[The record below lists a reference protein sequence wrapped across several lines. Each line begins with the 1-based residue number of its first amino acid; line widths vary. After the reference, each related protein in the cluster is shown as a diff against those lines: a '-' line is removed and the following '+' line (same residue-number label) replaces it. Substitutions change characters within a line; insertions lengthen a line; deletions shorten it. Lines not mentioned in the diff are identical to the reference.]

1 MTAEALGEALDWSES
16 GWPDFTMYHPI
27 FTAAPEA
34 AIYGALVP
42 RDAARAVF
50 DTGPA
55 EAFGPEA
62 ARYGLD
68 RDLDPAEQTTREAMQ
83 MAAHCDALPEEMLP
97 GMVAVQRLR
106 DAVLARAVIRAMDE
120 TGGPVAVITG
130 NGHARRDWGVPA
142 VLAEVAPD
150 LDVWVLGQTEDGPPA
165 GGRVRHGQIR
175 PRRRAPRP
183 LRRVS
188 VAARALAR
196 APPAPYCQRG
206 PGRNAHA
213 HLETHSSDHR
223 RRHRGVQIARPH
235 PAAARARRG
244 GDAGADAGRHRV
256 RHAACRSRRWPGA
269 SVFSDL
275 FDLTDEAEMGHIEL
289 SRSADLIV
297 VAPAT
302 ADLMAKMAQGH
313 ADDLASTLLLA
324 TDTPVLLAPAMN
336 VRMWQHAATQR
347 NIETLIGDGIGF
359 VGPNEGDMACGEH
372 GPGRMA
378 EVPEIWRPSR
388 RRW

>member
-1 MTAEALGEALDWSES
+1 MILRALALTVALCAAVPLAAQDVAILGEVHDNPAHHAEQAAQVSRLQPAAIVFEMLTEEQAARVTPELRADAEALAEALDWAES

-106 DAVLARAVIRAMDE
+106 DAMLARAVIRALEE

-150 LDVWVLGQTEDGPPA
+150 LDVWVLGQTEDG
-165 GGRVRHGQIR
+165 
-175 PRRRAPRP
+175 RP
-183 LRRVS
+183 LEGGFDAVKSAPKVERPDPC
-188 VAARALAR
+188 AAF
-196 APPAPYCQRG
+196 Q
-206 PGRNAHA
+206 
-213 HLETHSSDHR
+213 
-223 RRHRGVQIARPH
+223 
-235 PAAARARRG
+235 
-244 GDAGADAGRHRV
+244 
-256 RHAACRSRRWPGA
+256 
-269 SVFSDL
+269 
-275 FDLTDEAEMGHIEL
+275 
-289 SRSADLIV
+289 
-297 VAPAT
+297 
-302 ADLMAKMAQGH
+302 
-313 ADDLASTLLLA
+313 
-324 TDTPVLLAPAMN
+324 
-336 VRMWQHAATQR
+336 
-347 NIETLIGDGIGF
+347 
-359 VGPNEGDMACGEH
+359 
-372 GPGRMA
+372 
-378 EVPEIWRPSR
+378 
-388 RRW
+388 